1 MSKEIDIHMLE
12 TALIF
17 EHGEAR
23 KQLWKYIQLCKSGK
37 MDSEEAKEAWTRYCD
52 ALCHSR

>member
-1 MSKEIDIHMLE
+1 MSKEVDIHMLE